1 MGFLRRPQNLKKSS
15 SYFWQER
22 RFLCAQQ
29 HTCQKVDEDFS
40 KQTTYF
46 SRQSALYFY
55 CQIKQSLS
63 GNTDT
68 TGQTTKICFRV
79 NLTVFY
85 FTILRADICLVW
97 IFELTLNSNPFEF
110 WWTIITLLECA
121 SENEKKRTGK
131 KSQLGLAGHQYLVS
145 NFRHQSP
152 SFFTPN
158 NRVWIAP
165 MTRN

>member
-1 MGFLRRPQNLKKSS
+1 MHKNAGLFYGMFGISI
-15 SYFWQER
+15 
-22 RFLCAQQ
+22 
-29 HTCQKVDEDFS
+29 T
-40 KQTTYF
+40 
-46 SRQSALYFY
+46 RQSLLYFY

-79 NLTVFY
+79 NRSY
-85 FTILRADICLVW
+85 GICLVR
-97 IFELTLNSNPFEF
+97 ISELTLNSNPFEF